1 MVLEYGQLGSSFVK
15 SAIVYGLHAF
25 GSSEKKLDSVSSV
38 SGCMVP
44 GGGGPMRVD
53 HTFDMI

>member
-1 MVLEYGQLGSSFVK
+1 MALLYGQLGSSCVK
-15 SAIVYGLHAF
+15 SAIAYGSHTF

-38 SGCMVP
+38 SGWMLP